1 MDNINDTHTLH
12 ISFTKSDEQR
22 AMDLE
27 LPSGDILLDAI
38 RNADPHALDAPCGGR
53 GICGKCKILIASGD
67 AGPIGTQEKQLLT
80 HEELQAGI
88 RLACLCK
95 PEGDL
100 VVRTLYGG
108 AHTVLDSIGSFDES
122 PDPRQV
128 EAGTVGVAV
137 DIGTTTVVAYLI
149 DFTSPARL
157 VGVRSALNAQ
167 RPWGADVI
175 SRISFAG
182 EAPEHLPK
190 LAEAIRTQTAS
201 LIAELLHARGKRKGD
216 IKEIVIAGNTT
227 MLHLFAAVDP
237 SSIAVAPFTPV
248 FVEEILKSAAEF
260 DLDYPEATVRLLPSI
275 AGYVGAD
282 ISAGITAV
290 GMDRKSSLTLL
301 LDLGTNGEMAL
312 GNRERILTCATAA
325 GPAFEGAGISSGT
338 GGIPGA
344 IDTVIA
350 DEGMLRWTSIEGK
363 EPVGICG
370 SGILDT
376 VSALLSLGVVDSH
389 GAMEEE
395 YLDKGYCLV
404 PGEKKRRDICFTQKD
419 VRQLQLAKGAVAAGV
434 QVLLEEWGCGAADI
448 EEVFLAGGF
457 GNYLRPSSAIRSG
470 LLPSKT
476 ADSIIPAKNSAGLG
490 AVRALLFKDEA
501 RRIQAV
507 ARQAEY
513 IELSTDS
520 RFQHHFMEQMLF
532 PDPEEQGPEEQG

>member
-1 MDNINDTHTLH
+1 
-12 ISFTKSDEQR
+12 
-22 AMDLE
+22 MDLE
-27 LPSGDILLDAI
+27 LPRGDILLNTI

-53 GICGKCKILIASGD
+53 GTCGKCKVLIASGD
-67 AGPIGTQEKQLLT
+67 AGPIDTQEKQLLT

-88 RLACLCK
+88 RLACLCR

-100 VVRTLYGG
+100 AVSTLSGG
-108 AHTVLDSIGSFDES
+108 AHTVLDSIGSFDEP

-128 EAGTVGVAV
+128 EAGTYGAAV

-149 DFTSPARL
+149 DFTAPAR
-157 VGVRSALNAQ
+157 VIGVRSTLNAQ

-182 EAPEHLPK
+182 EASEHLPK
-190 LAEAIRTQTAS
+190 LAEAVRTQTAS
-201 LIAELLHARGKRKGD
+201 LIEELLQAQGKGRGDLR
-216 IKEIVIAGNTT
+216 EIAIAGNTT
-227 MLHLFAAVDP
+227 MLHLFASVDP

-248 FVEEILKSAAEF
+248 FIEEILKSAAEF
-260 DLDYPEATVRLLPSI
+260 GLDFPEARVRLLPSI

-282 ISAGITAV
+282 ISAGISAV
-290 GMDRKSSLTLL
+290 GMDRKSDLTLL

-344 IDTVIA
+344 IDTVLA
-350 DEGMLRWTSIEGK
+350 DEGRLRWTSIEDK

-376 VSALLSLGVVDSH
+376 VSALLSLGVVDSS

-395 YLDKGYCLV
+395 YLEKGYCLV
-404 PGEKKRRDICFTQKD
+404 PGSNGRKDICFTQKD
-419 VRQLQLAKGAVAAGV
+419 VRQIQLAKGAVAAGV
-434 QVLLEEWGCGAADI
+434 QVLLEEWGCGAGDI
-448 EEVFLAGGF
+448 AEVFLAGGF
-457 GNYLRPSSAIRSG
+457 GNYLRPSSAIRTG
-470 LLPSKT
+470 LLPPET

-490 AVRALLFKDEA
+490 AVRALLFKNEA
-501 RRIQAV
+501 PRIQAV
-507 ARQAEY
+507 TEQAEY

-532 PDPEEQGPEEQG
+532 PELGEPGPEEKNTEEKGPKEQG